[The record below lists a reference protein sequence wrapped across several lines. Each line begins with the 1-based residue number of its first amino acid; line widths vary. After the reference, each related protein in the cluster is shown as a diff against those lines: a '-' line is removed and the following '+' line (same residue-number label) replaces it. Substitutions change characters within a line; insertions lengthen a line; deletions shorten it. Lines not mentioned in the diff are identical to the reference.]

1 MQAEI
6 ITIGDEILIGQILDT
21 NSAYIAKALNKI
33 GVSVY
38 QITSVQDDKIH
49 ILKAL
54 KEAEENANIIII
66 TGGLG
71 PTKDDITKH
80 TLAEYFNDT
89 LEIDEGVLEHVR
101 GFFAKISSKP
111 MLQVNVN
118 QALVPTKATV
128 LHNEYGTAPGMW
140 IEHNSKIFVSLPGV
154 PFEMEG
160 LIDSDVIPRIQKK
173 YKCPFIMH
181 KTYMTYGLGESSLA
195 ERIEAWEDALPKEI
209 KLAYLPNI
217 GKVRLRLSAK
227 GLDKAFIISEMDRQE
242 RLLMPQIKDIF
253 VGIEGFEDSMEEQI
267 GKTLTVLGQTV
278 STAESFTGGRI
289 AEQFTSHPGASEY
302 FKGSVVSYAT
312 EAKINVLNIPES
324 LILEHS
330 VVSSEVAEA
339 MAISAVK
346 LFKSDYAIATTG
358 NAGPTKAS
366 DKEEL
371 GTVFIAIASKTGVY
385 SEKFNLGNLRIKVVN
400 KAVDKALQML
410 QKEILKN
417 RC

>member
-6 ITIGDEILIGQILDT
+6 ITIGDEILIGQIIDT

-38 QITSVQDDKIH
+38 QITSIQDDKTH

-54 KEAEENANIIII
+54 KEAEGNADIIII

-80 TLAEYFNDT
+80 TLAEYFNDS
-89 LEIDEGVLEHVR
+89 LVLNQDVLKHVEHI
-101 GFFAKISSKP
+101 FARYSSNPISQ
-111 MLQVNVN
+111 LNVN
-118 QALVPTKATV
+118 QALVPSMATV

-140 IEHNSKIFVSLPGV
+140 IEHNSRVFVSLPGV
-154 PFEMEG
+154 PFEMKE
-160 LIDSDVIPRIQKK
+160 LIDISVLPRIQSK

-181 KTYMTYGLGESSLA
+181 KTYLTYGLGESALA
-195 ERIEAWEDALPKEI
+195 ERIEAWEDALPKHI
-209 KLAYLPNI
+209 KLAYLPNL

-227 GLDKAFIISEMDRQE
+227 GFDKNAIVSEMDRQE
-242 RLLMPQIKDIF
+242 QLLMPQIKDIF
-253 VGIEGFEDSMEEQI
+253 MGIEGFEDTLEEQI
-267 GKTLTVLGQTV
+267 GKTLTILGQSV
-278 STAESFTGGRI
+278 ATAESCTGGRI

-312 EAKINVLNIPES
+312 QAKIDVLNIPEA

-330 VVSSEVAEA
+330 VVSAAVAEA
-339 MAISAVK
+339 MAMQALK
-346 LFKSDYAIATTG
+346 MFKSDYAIATTG
-358 NAGPTKAS
+358 NAGPSKAT

-385 SEKFNLGNLRIKVVN
+385 SEKFNLGDLRIKVVN
-400 KAVDKALQML
+400 KAVDKALEML

-417 RC
+417 R